1 MRIGQADTINLLY
14 KSYNDTIN
22 VLKDSLT
29 NKVKY
34 TNVLVTEVKYK
45 EDSIKNYQWKLNNYP
60 NNEGLTD
67 EVKKVKQVSALTI
80 FFMFMLS
87 MAIIIDTQNK

>member
-1 MRIGQADTINLLY
+1 MILVTQSAYSQYPTTKRIKGDSVVIMRIGQADTINLLY

-45 EDSIKNYQWKLNNYP
+45 EDSIMKTFN
-60 NNEGLTD
+60 
-67 EVKKVKQVSALTI
+67 KVMALAI
-80 FFMFMLS
+80 VAM
-87 MAIIIDTQNK
+87 MALR